1 MFASKSYLSPVT
13 LLFLA
18 SAVATV
24 SAQLTVSFCTE
35 ETFGGVCTPFTVEDS
50 SCILPGAVG
59 TDVSSVLLSED
70 LLNPSACRICEL
82 VSRVFIFIERLC
94 LLILLIYLLG
104 GTPVMGPASV
114 SNRRNQHLATMSKTT
129 STASFA
135 LYPRNHMNRAR

>member
-13 LLFLA
+13 LLFMA

-35 ETFGGVCTPFTVEDS
+35 ETFGGVCTPFAVEDS

-70 LLNPSACRICEL
+70 LLNPSACRICE
-82 VSRVFIFIERLC
+82 
-94 LLILLIYLLG
+94 
-104 GTPVMGPASV
+104 SV
-114 SNRRNQHLATMSKTT
+114 SPCFYFYRAPVFTYPTYLSLRGDACDGPCIRIQSSQPTLGDNVENNIN
-129 STASFA
+129 SFFCTLPA
-135 LYPRNHMNRAR
+135 